1 MTTVAQPAFIYGLHC
16 VCGCEDAQIRY
27 IGLTT
32 QRLSTRLTNHRGMSR
47 YGIKTP
53 VYHWMRKHGEAH
65 IRIRELEVTDSQNM
79 DAREI
84 DWIERTPGLLNISP
98 GGEGGVFRGK
108 KRPDISE
115 RMTGENHPAALLNEE
130 AVRSMRA
137 RYTGKYGELTRF
149 AREFG
154 VRVQTVE
161 DAVKGKSWKHITD

>member
-1 MTTVAQPAFIYGLHC
+1 MTTVAQSAFIYGLHC
-16 VCGCEDAQIRY
+16 VCGCDDPGIRY

-53 VYHWMRKHGEAH
+53 VYNWMRKHGETNT
-65 IRIRELEVTDSQNM
+65 RIRELEITDSDNM

-84 DWIERTPGLLNISP
+84 HWIDKTEGLLNISP

-108 KRPDISE
+108 KRPDISK
-115 RMTGENHPAALLNEE
+115 RMTGERHPASLLTEE
-130 AVRSMRA
+130 AVRSMRT
-137 RYTGKYGELTRF
+137 RYTGKYGELSAF

-161 DAVKGKSWKHITD
+161 DAVKGKSWKHVE